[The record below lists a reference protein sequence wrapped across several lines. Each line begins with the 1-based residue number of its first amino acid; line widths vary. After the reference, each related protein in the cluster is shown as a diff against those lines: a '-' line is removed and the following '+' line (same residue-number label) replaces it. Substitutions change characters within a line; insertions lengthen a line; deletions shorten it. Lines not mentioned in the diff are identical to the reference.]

1 LGKRTDCA
9 RCNLSAVTGGL
20 EIGIFDVSTM
30 YEKVKNVAKKVLPR
44 RFIDRNEGFLR
55 KLVAITYRGS
65 EYECAICGFHMSKF
79 VVLDNGNKLC
89 PRCGSLP
96 RTRRLFTV
104 LNSEIGIQNKSILHF
119 SPPGSIAE
127 RIRKENPEEYL
138 AADFEGEFQA
148 AEKIDI
154 TCINKSDK
162 SYDLIICYHVLEHVL
177 KDDLAISELFRVLRK
192 GGACLIQTPFKE
204 GDTYENV
211 AMQTPSE
218 RRTHFGQEDHV
229 RVYSVNGISEKL
241 TTAGFNVK
249 ELVFNTDPAN
259 RMGFSDNETILV
271 ATKT

>member
-1 LGKRTDCA
+1 
-9 RCNLSAVTGGL
+9 
-20 EIGIFDVSTM
+20 M

-44 RFIDRNEGFLR
+44 RFIESNERFFR
-55 KLVAITYRGS
+55 KLVAIAYRGS

-104 LNSEIGIQNKSILHF
+104 LNSEIGIQNKSILNF
-119 SPPGSIAE
+119 SPPRSIAA

-162 SYDLIICYHVLEHVL
+162 SFDLIICYHVLEHVIQ
-177 KDDLAISELFRVLRK
+177 DDLAISELFRVLK
-192 GGACLIQTPFKE
+192 KDGTCLIQTPFKE
-204 GDTYENV
+204 GGTYENL
-211 AMQTPSE
+211 AIKTPSE
-218 RRTHFGQEDHV
+218 RRIHFGQEDHV
-229 RVYSVNGISEKL
+229 RIYSVNGISEKL
-241 TTAGFNVK
+241 KTAGFNVK
-249 ELVFNTDPAN
+249 ELAFITDPAN
-259 RMGFSDNETILV
+259 KMGFSDNETILV